1 MVVGRREQSRN
12 SVGKEESWAGGE
24 YIYIYIYIETKGG
37 RKC

>member
-24 YIYIYIYIETKGG
+24 YIYIYIETKGG